1 MILEFNNQTKFRVN
15 QALFKKTIAAFASVT
30 RQPLSA
36 IVSLAV
42 INDQEMRKW
51 NLIYQSCQGTTDVL
65 AFPAR
70 EGGKRGFNHLA
81 EQRNFLGEIVISYP
95 QAKKQAKARGH
106 SLNQELVILFIH
118 GLLHLIGY
126 DHQNVSQTKRL
137 ERMTQKIYVHQL

>member
-1 MILEFNNQTKFRVN
+1 MGINIIGDRKMHELNRKFRG
-15 QALFKKTIAAFASVT
+15 IDS
-30 RQPLSA
+30 
-36 IVSLAV
+36 
-42 INDQEMRKW
+42 
-51 NLIYQSCQGTTDVL
+51 TTDVL
-65 AFPAR
+65 SFPAS
-70 EGGKRGFNHLA
+70 EGEKRGFNHLA